1 MSDVTLR
8 ELAGLAGFPID
19 VLRIR
24 LRGLPT
30 KPGPRNAALYDSVAA
45 LRQIFI
51 GDATASADDLDLS
64 QERARLAKA
73 QANITEMQEA
83 ELRGELVRSGEVIA
97 HWQAIITN
105 AKTQLLGL
113 PRRIGHLVLGV
124 PTLGEV
130 ENVILT
136 EIETTLHELA
146 DFVPIPSHAADAG
159 VEAAAA
165 ADDESVGGPVSEAVV
180 GDKRRTRKVADQP
193 RAVPKR
199 DDGRRRRSGR

>member
-1 MSDVTLR
+1 MSDLTVR
-8 ELAGLAGFPID
+8 ELAELTGMSQPMIRPRLQGLA
-19 VLRIR
+19 
-24 LRGLPT
+24 T
-30 KPGPRNAALYDSVAA
+30 KPGKANAVLYDSREA
-45 LRQIFI
+45 LRALYVTDS
-51 GDATASADDLDLS
+51 GGDDLDLS

-83 ELRGELVRSGEVIA
+83 ELRGELVRSGEVIS

-130 ENVILT
+130 ESVILA
-136 EIETTLHELA
+136 EVETTLHELA
-146 DFVPIPSHAADAG
+146 DFVPVPPHPADAG

-165 ADDESVGGPVSEAVV
+165 PDDEPVGGPVQEAVV
-180 GDKRRTRKVADQP
+180 GDKRRARKVADKP
-193 RAVPKR
+193 RAVPKG
-199 DDGRRRRSGR
+199 DDGRRRRSGH